1 MGCAA
6 LVVLVMRSPEEAMP
20 PRSPL
25 EANLASLEL
34 TLPLGPGATVA
45 RADVEEGQLVHM
57 LIDDGDARVRVRA
70 THGLDAKTAQ
80 ERIEQD
86 RQRISALFGER
97 QAPYPG
103 ELSNSLKC
111 PDRFKPT
118 DHEPKGS
125 ARTMVRLFA
134 NERLAFGGCSEDL
147 LAYAATL
154 GTWYD
159 PGAQRLVQVTYYS
172 PRSAM
177 VDAGPELLVSAQ
189 LGSAP

>member
-1 MGCAA
+1 VGCVA
-6 LVVLVMRSPEEAMP
+6 LATLLMRAPDKPLP

-34 TLPLGPGATVA
+34 TLTLGPGATVA

-70 THGLDAKTAQ
+70 THGIDPKTAQ
-80 ERIEQD
+80 ERVEQD

-111 PDRFKPT
+111 PDQFKPT

-125 ARTMVRLFA
+125 AQTMVRLFA

-159 PGAQRLVQVTYYS
+159 PAAQRLVQVTYYS

-177 VDAGPELLVSAQ
+177 VDAGPGLLAAAQ
-189 LGSAP
+189 LGGGP